1 MGLADGRPIVLTNVA
16 VFALGGTIASSAEPG
31 GAAVVGL
38 SGAELLNTVPGVTA
52 VADVEVFTVAMV
64 PSGDLRLHHL
74 FELRDQIAQAILSG
88 TQGVV
93 VTQGTDTLEETAY
106 AFELL
111 TSFDEPV
118 VFTAAMRSSDA
129 LSADGPANLMAAVRV
144 AASPDARSLGV
155 LVVLNDEIHS
165 ATDVR
170 KMHTSSTAAFA
181 SPLVGPV
188 GYLTEGRV
196 RVLRMPVGR
205 ITIDVPRDAQDAR
218 VALVTV
224 GFDDDD
230 ALIGAVAELGYD
242 GLVVA
247 AFGGGHVPSWLVPA
261 IERVAGQLPT
271 VLASRTAGGE
281 VLRHSYGYAGSE
293 TDLLARGLISAVGLS
308 ATKARILL
316 RLLLVA
322 GVQRDEVARCF
333 EEAVEPAIGTDR
345 SFP

>member
-1 MGLADGRPIVLTNVA
+1 VLTKVA
-16 VFALGGTIASSAEPG
+16 VFALGGTIASSAQPG
-31 GAAVVGL
+31 GAAIVGL
-38 SGAELLNTVPGVTA
+38 SGVELLNSVPGLMA
-52 VADVEVFTVAMV
+52 VADVEVFTVATV
-64 PSGDLRLHHL
+64 PSGDLRLRHL
-74 FELRDQIAQAILSG
+74 LELRDQVARAILSG

-129 LSADGPANLMAAVRV
+129 LGADGPANLMAAVRV
-144 AASPDARSLGV
+144 AACPDARGSCV

-170 KMHTSSTAAFA
+170 KMHTSSTAAFV

-188 GYLTEGRV
+188 GYVIEGRV
-196 RVLRMPVGR
+196 RVLRKPAGR
-205 ITIDVPRDAQDAR
+205 VTIDVPQDAEDAR

-230 ALIGAVAELGYD
+230 GLIGAVTGLGYD
-242 GLVVA
+242 GLVLA
-247 AFGGGHVPSWLVPA
+247 AFGGGHVPSWTVPV
-261 IERVAGQLPT
+261 IERVAGRIPT
-271 VLASRTAGGE
+271 ILASRASGGE
-281 VLRHSYGYAGSE
+281 LLRHSYGYAGSE

-322 GVQRDEVARCF
+322 GVKRDQVARCF
-333 EEAVEPAIGTDR
+333 EEAAEPAIGAER
-345 SFP
+345 RYPA

>member
-1 MGLADGRPIVLTNVA
+1 VLTKVA
-16 VFALGGTIASSAEPG
+16 VFALGGTIASSADPG
-31 GAAVVGL
+31 GAAIVGL
-38 SGAELLNTVPGVTA
+38 SGVELLNTVPGVMA

-64 PSGDLRLHHL
+64 PSGDLRLRHL
-74 FELRDQIAQAILSG
+74 FELRDQVARAILAG

-129 LSADGPANLMAAVRV
+129 LGADGPANLMAAIRV
-144 AASPDARSLGV
+144 AACPAVRGSGV
-155 LVVLNDEIHS
+155 LVVLNDEIHT

-170 KMHTSSTAAFA
+170 KMHTSSIAAFA
-181 SPLVGPV
+181 SPLVGPL
-188 GYLTEGRV
+188 GYVTEGRV
-196 RVLRMPVGR
+196 RVLRKPAGR
-205 ITIDVPRDAQDAR
+205 VTIDVPRDAEDAR

-230 ALIGAVAELGYD
+230 GLIGAVTSLGYD
-242 GLVVA
+242 GLVLA
-247 AFGGGHVPSWLVPA
+247 AFGGGHVPSWTVPVV
-261 IERVAGQLPT
+261 ERVAGQIPT
-271 VLASRTAGGE
+271 ILASRTPGGQM
-281 VLRHSYGYAGSE
+281 LRHSYGYAGSE

-322 GVQRDEVARCF
+322 GVQHDQVARCF
-333 EEAVEPAIGTDR
+333 EEAAEPVIDADR
-345 SFP
+345 RYPA

>member
-1 MGLADGRPIVLTNVA
+1 VPAKVA
-16 VFALGGTIASSAEPG
+16 VFALGGTIASSVEPG
-31 GAAVVGL
+31 GAAIVGL
-38 SGAELLNTVPGVTA
+38 SAADLLNTVPGVTA
-52 VADVEVFTVAMV
+52 VADVEVNTLAMV
-64 PSGDLRLHHL
+64 PSGDLRLRHL
-74 FELRDQIAQAILSG
+74 FELRDQVARAISSG
-88 TQGVV
+88 AQGVV

-129 LSADGPANLMAAVRV
+129 LSPDGPANLMAAVRV
-144 AASPDARSLGV
+144 AACPDARSLGV
-155 LVVLNDEIHS
+155 VVVLNDEIHS

-170 KMHTSSTAAFA
+170 KMHISSLAAFA

-196 RVLRMPVGR
+196 RVMRKPAGR
-205 ITIDVPRDAQDAR
+205 ITIDVPRHADDAR

-230 ALIGAVAELGYD
+230 ALVGAVAELGYD
-242 GLVVA
+242 GLVLA

-281 VLRHSYGYAGSE
+281 LLRHSYGYAGSE

-322 GVQRDEVARCF
+322 GVPRDQVARCF
-333 EEAVEPAIGTDR
+333 EEAAGPANGTDR

>member
-1 MGLADGRPIVLTNVA
+1 VLAKVA

-31 GAAVVGL
+31 GAAIVGL
-38 SGAELLNTVPGVTA
+38 RGVELLNTVPGVRA
-52 VADVEVFTVAMV
+52 VADVEVHTVAMV
-64 PSGDLRLHHL
+64 PSGDLRLRHL
-74 FELRDQIAQAILSG
+74 FELRDQVARAILAG
-88 TQGVV
+88 TQGIV

-129 LSADGPANLMAAVRV
+129 LSPDGPANLMAAVRV
-144 AASPDARSLGV
+144 AACPDARGCGV

-170 KMHTSSTAAFA
+170 KMHTSSPAAFG

-196 RVLRMPVGR
+196 RVIRKPAGR
-205 ITIDVPRDAQDAR
+205 VTIDVPRDAEDAR

-230 ALIGAVAELGYD
+230 ALIGAVTELGYD
-242 GLVVA
+242 GLVLA

-271 VLASRTAGGE
+271 VLASRTAAGE
-281 VLRHSYGYAGSE
+281 LLHHSYGYAGSE
-293 TDLLARGLISAVGLS
+293 TDLLARGLISAVALS
-308 ATKARILL
+308 ATKARVLL

-322 GVQRDEVARCF
+322 GVQRHQVARCF
-333 EEAVEPAIGTDR
+333 EDAAEPATGTDR

>member
-1 MGLADGRPIVLTNVA
+1 VLTKVG
-16 VFALGGTIASSAEPG
+16 VFALGGTIASSVERG
-31 GAAVVGL
+31 GAAVVGI
-38 SGAELLNTVPGVTA
+38 SAVELLTTVPVVIG

-74 FELRDQIAQAILSG
+74 FELRDQVARLIRSG
-88 TQGVV
+88 MQGVV

-144 AASPDARSLGV
+144 AACPDARGAGV
-155 LVVLNDEIHS
+155 LVVMNDEIHS
-165 ATDVR
+165 ATGVR

-196 RVLRMPVGR
+196 RLLRKPAGR
-205 ITIDVPRDAQDAR
+205 VTIDVPGDADDGR

-230 ALIGAVAELGYD
+230 ALVSAVPELGYD
-242 GLVVA
+242 GLVIA

-261 IERVAGQLPT
+261 VERVAGRIPT

-281 VLRHSYGYAGSE
+281 LLRHSYGYAGSE
-293 TDLLARGLISAVGLS
+293 TDLLARGLMSAVSLS
-308 ATKARILL
+308 AAKARILL

-322 GVQRDEVARCF
+322 GVPRDQVARCF
-333 EEAVEPAIGTDR
+333 GEAADPTIGAERRYPA
-345 SFP
+345 

>member
-1 MGLADGRPIVLTNVA
+1 VLTKVA
-16 VFALGGTIASSAEPG
+16 VFALGGTIASSVEPG
-31 GAAVVGL
+31 GAATVGL
-38 SGAELLNTVPGVTA
+38 SGADLLNTVPGVAA

-64 PSGDLRLHHL
+64 PSGDLRLRHL
-74 FELRDQIAQAILSG
+74 LDLRDQVAQVITSG

-144 AASPDARSLGV
+144 AACPDVRGCGV
-155 LVVLNDEIHS
+155 LVVVNDEIHS

-170 KMHTSSTAAFA
+170 KMHTSSTAAFV

-188 GYLTEGRV
+188 GYLSEGRV
-196 RVLRMPVGR
+196 RVLRKSAGR
-205 ITIDVPRDAQDAR
+205 VTIDVSSDAADAR

-230 ALIGAVAELGYD
+230 RLIGAVPELGYD
-242 GLVVA
+242 GLVLA
-247 AFGGGHVPSWLVPA
+247 ALGGGHVPSWMVPA
-261 IERVAGQLPT
+261 IERVARQMPT
-271 VLASRTAGGE
+271 ILASRTASGE
-281 VLRHSYGYAGSE
+281 MLRHSYGYAGSE
-293 TDLLARGLISAVGLS
+293 TDLLGRGLISAVGLS

-322 GVQRDEVARCF
+322 GVPRDQVARCF
-333 EEAVEPAIGTDR
+333 EAAAESATGTDR

>member
-1 MGLADGRPIVLTNVA
+1 VVTKVA
-16 VFALGGTIASSAEPG
+16 VFALGGTIASSADPG
-31 GAAVVGL
+31 GVAIVDLRGD
-38 SGAELLNTVPGVTA
+38 ELLNAVPGVTA
-52 VADVEVFTVAMV
+52 VADVEAFTVAMV
-64 PSGDLRLHHL
+64 PSGDLRLGHL
-74 FELRDQIAQAILSG
+74 FELRDQVARAILSG
-88 TQGVV
+88 THGVV

-118 VFTAAMRSSDA
+118 VFTAAMRSADA

-144 AASPDARSLGV
+144 AACPDASGAGV

-196 RVLRMPVGR
+196 RVLRKPAGR
-205 ITIDVPRDAQDAR
+205 VTIDVPRDAEDAR
-218 VALVTV
+218 VALMTV

-230 ALIGAVAELGYD
+230 ALIGAVIELGYD
-242 GLVVA
+242 GLVLA

-261 IERVAGQLPT
+261 IEGVAGQIPT

-281 VLRHSYGYAGSE
+281 LLRHSYGYAGSE
-293 TDLLARGLISAVGLS
+293 TDLLARGLVSAAALS

-322 GVQRDEVARCF
+322 GVQRDQIARCF
-333 EEAVEPAIGTDR
+333 EAAAEPATRIDWT
-345 SFP
+345 FP